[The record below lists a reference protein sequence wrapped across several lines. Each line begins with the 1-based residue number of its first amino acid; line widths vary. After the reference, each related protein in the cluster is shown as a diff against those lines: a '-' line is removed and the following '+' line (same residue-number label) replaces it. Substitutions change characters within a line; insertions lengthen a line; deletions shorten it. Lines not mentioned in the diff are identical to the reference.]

1 MAIKWIKTPHRGLRY
16 YEHATRKHGKQR
28 DRYYSIRFKV
38 AGVDYTYGVG
48 WMSDGVPEAV
58 SNDEPGL
65 GFQDYCLKQ
74 LRFYKNNVKSQ
85 AGPKSPKER
94 RKEGEAREAAEREE
108 LELQERETVT
118 VKDFFENSYLP
129 QAKADKKAKSVT
141 REESL
146 FRLWISPT
154 IGKKP
159 MKNVT
164 SFDVERIKRNMAEAG
179 LTPRSVEYCLSVIR
193 QIFNVARRFDVF
205 TGENPTTKVRFP
217 KPDNARMRFLTHDE
231 GDRFLKKL
239 METSKNAHDQA
250 LLSLHCGLRFGEIAA
265 LTWQDVDLEQG
276 ILTIR
281 DAKAGTRYAFLTDQ
295 ARDMLKGRNP
305 GNPQDLVFPGR
316 LGRKQTMPTLTFR
329 RVIDELGFNAGI
341 DDPRLKA
348 CFHSLRHTYA
358 SWMIETG
365 TDLYTLQR
373 LLGHKTNA
381 MTQRYS
387 HLSENRLKDAA
398 KALSRAIEENQTT
411 GEGAEIVDFKP

>member
-1 MAIKWIKTPHRGLRY
+1 MTIKWIKTPHRGLRY
-16 YEHATRKHGKQR
+16 YEHASRKHGKQK

-38 AGVDYTYGVG
+38 AGTDYTYGIG

-58 SNDEPGL
+58 LQDEPGL

-74 LRFYKNNVKSQ
+74 LRFYKNNVKAQ
-85 AGPKSPKER
+85 AGPKSPKEK
-94 RKEGEAREAAEREE
+94 RKAGEAREAAERAE

-118 VKDFFENSYLP
+118 VKDFFESSYLP
-129 QAKADKKAKSVT
+129 QARADKKEKSIT

-146 FRLWISPT
+146 FRLWIAPV
-154 IGKKP
+154 IGKMP
-159 MKNVT
+159 MKDVT
-164 SFDVERIKRNMAEAG
+164 PFNIERIKRNMAEGG
-179 LTPRSVEYCLSVIR
+179 LTPRSIEYSLSVVR

-217 KPDNARMRFLTHDE
+217 KPDNSRMRFLTHAEADL
-231 GDRFLKKL
+231 FLKALK
-239 METSKNAHDQA
+239 EKSHKAHDEA
-250 LLSLHCGLRFGEIAA
+250 LLSLHCGLRFGEIAS

-295 ARDMLKGRNP
+295 AREMLQNRKP

-316 LGRKQTMPTLTFR
+316 LGKKQTMPSLTFK
-329 RVIDELGFNAGI
+329 RVIDELKLNEGI
-341 DDPRLKA
+341 DDPRLKV

-358 SWMIETG
+358 SWMIEAG

-373 LLGHKTNA
+373 LLGHKTNT

-398 KALSRAIEENQTT
+398 RALSRAVEQNQAT
-411 GEGAEIVDFKP
+411 GAGAEIVNFKP